1 MMRPIYAYT
10 SLLFSVTYPILH
22 SVTLSLAQI
31 QHRQISTYV
40 STYKKMYASC
50 YDKKKAK
57 KKSIES
63 RSNVRPE
70 KKSVRMRNKDLQNET
85 NTRRVY
91 FHPLSM
97 SDGNLGPTGL
107 KSSSHFFKRFSR

>member
-57 KKSIES
+57 KKI
-63 RSNVRPE
+63 
-70 KKSVRMRNKDLQNET
+70 
-85 NTRRVY
+85 
-91 FHPLSM
+91 
-97 SDGNLGPTGL
+97 
-107 KSSSHFFKRFSR
+107 